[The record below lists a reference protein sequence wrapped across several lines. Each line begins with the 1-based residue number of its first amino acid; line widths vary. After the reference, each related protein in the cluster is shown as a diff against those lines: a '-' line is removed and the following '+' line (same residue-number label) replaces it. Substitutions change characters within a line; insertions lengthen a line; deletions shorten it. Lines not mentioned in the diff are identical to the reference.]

1 MERLIQLSTK
11 DLNSLRVVLYE
22 QQNGKCAI
30 CGEELEGQRTHIDH
44 KHATAKET
52 IGENGAGLIR
62 GLCCA
67 NCNCMEGKIVNAA
80 KRYQIKD
87 LEQWLYNLIEYH
99 KRPTTNFIHP
109 TEKPKTKKVS
119 KSNYNKLKK
128 AYTQAGLTK
137 KFPEYPKS
145 GKLTKDL
152 ETLFK
157 TFDISPYNGDTK

>member
-1 MERLIQLSTK
+1 MEDSRLIQLSNK
-11 DLNSLRVVLYE
+11 DLTTLRSTLYYNQE
-22 QQNGKCAI
+22 GKCAI
-30 CGEELEGQRTHIDH
+30 CGESLEGQRTHIDH
-44 KHATAKET
+44 KHATQKET
-52 IGENGAGLIR
+52 LGENGAGLVR

-87 LEQWLYNLIEYH
+87 LEQWLHNLIEYH
-99 KRPTTNFIHP
+99 KKPTTNFIHP
-109 TEKPKTKKVS
+109 TEKPKEKKVS

-128 AYTQAGLTK
+128 QYSLSDNKK

-152 ETLFK
+152 AELFNRYG
-157 TFDISPYNGDTK
+157 IAPYN